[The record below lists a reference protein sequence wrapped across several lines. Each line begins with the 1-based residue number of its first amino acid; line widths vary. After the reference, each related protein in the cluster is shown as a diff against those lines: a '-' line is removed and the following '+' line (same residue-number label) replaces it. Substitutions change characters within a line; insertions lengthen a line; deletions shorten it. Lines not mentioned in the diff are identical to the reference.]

1 MASTIGVGIDVSKDK
16 VDVASSDGQLL
27 GTWEQTPEGLAA
39 LAEELVEL
47 GPYRVILEASGGFE
61 RDALAT
67 LHAAGLPVVL
77 VQPARARSFAKA
89 IGKLAKTDAID
100 AQVLARMALVA
111 VEDAPLWTP
120 LSSELAELRQLVY
133 RRDHLV
139 KHLDSERKRL
149 RRVEGFVRESIERL
163 ISFIREEKKR
173 VEQRIDQLI
182 ASTTQ
187 LRDAASTLEGV
198 TGIGRT
204 TAAALLVTLPELGQV
219 NRRQIAALAGLAPIN
234 RDSGTF
240 TGRRFTQGGR
250 ARARKALYMA
260 ALVSMR
266 HNDQIRALY
275 TRLKSR
281 GKPSKVAMVA
291 CMRKLLIHLNTL
303 LKPHHVQQPD
313 TQRRM
318 AA

>member
-1 MASTIGVGIDVSKDK
+1 MASRIGIGIDVSKDK
-16 VDVASSDGQLL
+16 VDVASSDGGVL
-27 GTWEQTPEGLAA
+27 GTWEQTPEELAA

-47 GPYRVILEASGGFE
+47 GPYRVILEASGGYE

-77 VQPARARSFAKA
+77 VQPRRARSFAKA

-120 LSSELAELRQLVY
+120 LGSELAELRQLVS

-139 KHLDSERKRL
+139 KHLDAERKRL
-149 RRVEGFVRESIERL
+149 RGADGFARESLERS
-163 ISFIREEKKR
+163 ISFVREEKKR

-187 LRDAASTLEGV
+187 LREAAAALEGV
-198 TGIGRT
+198 AGIGRT
-204 TAAALLVTLPELGQV
+204 TAAALLATLPELGQV
-219 NRRQIAALAGLAPIN
+219 NRRQIAALAGLAPMN

-250 ARARKALYMA
+250 TRARKALYMA
-260 ALVSMR
+260 ALVAMR
-266 HNDQIRALY
+266 HNDHIRALY
-275 TRLKSR
+275 TRLKAR
-281 GKPSKVAMVA
+281 GKPTKVAMVA
-291 CMRKLLIHLNTL
+291 CMRKLLVHLNTTL
-303 LKPHHVQQPD
+303 RPPHVHQPD
-313 TQRRM
+313 TQRSI